1 MKLLVI
7 KKIEPRRTHLLAI
20 VAVFVAVLEV
30 HPHCHHHHHRLAI
43 HRLAIRRKTMMVMKT
58 MYRHNR
64 RRDGEASCHCCDF
77 CCCVRNSVKFPG
89 LPG

>member
-1 MKLLVI
+1 
-7 KKIEPRRTHLLAI
+7 
-20 VAVFVAVLEV
+20 
-30 HPHCHHHHHRLAI
+30 
-43 HRLAIRRKTMMVMKT
+43 MMVMKT